1 MRKTIFIGFIAVVS
15 SLVLS
20 ASSFASVIY
29 SDSTSFNA
37 VLGTTVVDD
46 YENNSYTFVQNNAAM
61 TNVLGETSYT
71 STGFGNH
78 NIVAIV
84 GSTNHLYCA
93 GCNGSFLL
101 DFTSTSVSGAN
112 GVFGVGF
119 DFFNAGNPSYF
130 AMVTYGD
137 NSTEDLALPNAF
149 SSGLQFWGITSAL
162 EISSIH
168 FGLIN
173 GGITQNGSFG
183 IDNLTIGN
191 PGTNVPE
198 PTSVLLFGLGLL
210 GLCAARKRKSA

>member
-1 MRKTIFIGFIAVVS
+1 MKKTILIGFIAVVS

-37 VLGTTVVDD
+37 ALGTTVVDD
-46 YENNSYTFVQNNAAM
+46 YENDSYSFWQNNATM
-61 TNVLGETSYT
+61 TNVLGETSYST
-71 STGFGNH
+71 TGFLNHNLVWESTGGNH
-78 NIVAIV
+78 MF
-84 GSTNHLYCA
+84 CA

-130 AMVTYGD
+130 ALVTYGD
-137 NSTEDLALPNAF
+137 NSTEDFTLPNAF
-149 SSGLQFWGITSAL
+149 NPNLQFWGITSSL

-168 FGLIN
+168 FGLAN
-173 GGITQNGSFG
+173 GGTTQVGSFG
-183 IDNLTIGN
+183 MDNLTIGN

-210 GLCAARKRKSA
+210 GLCAARRRKAA

>member
-61 TNVLGETSYT
+61 TNVLGETSYN

-137 NSTEDLALPNAF
+137 NSTEDIALPNAF

-173 GGITQNGSFG
+173 GGTTQNGSFG